1 MESGGRRSF
10 TPVEMVMKSLIL
22 YHSRTGKTRFLAEKL
37 REKLG
42 ADLVEIRDLKKRGG
56 LLGFLRG
63 VRDAHFGLKTEVV
76 PSSFDLSKYGLI
88 IFGTPVWAYSPTPA
102 LNTFLDTCNL
112 TNKKVILFVTSRGV
126 GYRRAI
132 NILKG
137 RVEEKGGKVVGIG
150 AVNTWLK
157 GKKHLS
163 RAGGKLAKLWQMAME
178 NVSRETF

>member
-1 MESGGRRSF
+1 
-10 TPVEMVMKSLIL
+10 MKSLIL
-22 YHSRTGKTRFLAEKL
+22 YYSRTGKTRFLAEKL

-56 LLGFLRG
+56 LFGFLRG
-63 VRDAHFGLKTEVV
+63 VRDAQFGLKTEVA
-76 PSSFDLSKYGLI
+76 PSSCDLSKYELI

-102 LNTFLDTCNL
+102 LNAFLDTCNL

-132 NILKG
+132 DILKG
-137 RVEEKGGKVVGIG
+137 RVEAKEGRVVGVG
-150 AVNTWLK
+150 SVKTCLK

-163 RAGGKLAKLWQMAME
+163 RAGEELAKSWQTAME
-178 NVSRETF
+178 NCFT